1 MFTAPQPKSP
11 ELRKVFRE
19 ILPEIKSAFWITLIV
34 TFISLGSVVYMM
46 QVYDRVTS
54 TRSLSTLF
62 SLTAAVIVAYA
73 VGELLEVV
81 RKRLMQRSTMRLELA
96 LSERLF
102 RALHKAN
109 LLKIPGIYSQQIKDL
124 GMIREFLSSP
134 AMMTLLELPTSILF
148 IILIFLINPQMGY
161 FSLLGLAI
169 QIIITGINATKVDPQ
184 LRKAQSSA
192 FVAMYYAH
200 ETMRN
205 AQIMHALGMSRN
217 LEDLWIDMQ
226 KKMMAE
232 QGKASDVGGSVMSAS
247 KFVSMTQS
255 SLLLGIGAMLTLYGL
270 MPGSGAMMIVA
281 SIIGGKALAPIAQ
294 LLGSWRMVT
303 EAKLAFERLEN
314 LMVTI
319 PAAEKSMPLP
329 RPQGNLTVENLI
341 ISAPGHPVPIIR
353 GINFSVP
360 AGKVL
365 VVIGASGSGKSTL
378 TRALMGVWPSSG
390 GRVRLDGV
398 DVYQWNKDELGEH
411 IGYLPQEVDLFDGTV
426 AENIARFG
434 EVNMDQ
440 IEDICKLIG
449 IHDLIMKLPNGYHSN
464 IGDDGVTLSGGQRQ
478 RVGLARA
485 LYGYP
490 QFIVM
495 DEPNSNLDDVGEAAL
510 ITAIEYMKSRGATQ
524 VIVTHRPA
532 MIQKADILM
541 VMVAGQIR
549 MFGPAND
556 VLAAI
561 NKANAEAAAQAA
573 PVTPALAS

>member
-1 MFTAPQPKSP
+1 
-11 ELRKVFRE
+11 
-19 ILPEIKSAFWITLIV
+19 SAVAGASGIAGGVGGIGGIASSGGLVGYNSGLI
-34 TFISLGSVVYMM
+34 S
-46 QVYDRVTS
+46 
-54 TRSLSTLF
+54 SLSYANGNASATGGNSGVGGNGGNGGSSGAGVVGVVGVGAGAGGAGGNAF
-62 SLTAAVIVAYA
+62 AGGIVGYSYNL
-73 VGELLEVV
+73 GEIINVKNTSADTGSGKGGNSNGT
-81 RKRLMQRSTMRLELA
+81 RIS
-96 LSERLF
+96 
-102 RALHKAN
+102 
-109 LLKIPGIYSQQIKDL
+109 IYRYC
-124 GMIREFLSSP
+124 GC
-134 AMMTLLELPTSILF
+134 
-148 IILIFLINPQMGY
+148 N
-161 FSLLGLAI
+161 
-169 QIIITGINATKVDPQ
+169 IITGINATKVDPQ

-319 PAAEKSMPLP
+319 PATEKSMPLP

>member
-319 PAAEKSMPLP
+319 PATEKSMPLP